1 MYLISNYC
9 IIKILKTLGDVMQN
23 KKIVLYVTGS
33 IAAYKAVYLL
43 RLFQKQG
50 ADVKVVMTPFAEKFV
65 SQLTFASLAKC
76 PVYSESNFTNHGE
89 TIDHIELAKWADI
102 SVVAPASADFIAK
115 MANGIADN
123 FALTTLLATD
133 TSKYVV
139 PAMNDVMWNN
149 FATRKNI
156 ETLEQNGIKILNP
169 EYGRLAEGYKAK
181 GRMIEPEEI
190 VQTIY
195 ASDNP
200 KLLSGKNVLIT
211 AGGTIEDIDPVRYI
225 SNRSTGKMG
234 YALADVAVKQGANV
248 TLISANCHLQVP
260 ENINFI
266 KVKTSDEL
274 KNSILTK
281 LPKND
286 VLIMAAAVS
295 DFKPVH
301 VAKQKIKKSD
311 DSNELVL
318 HLQKT
323 DDILKLVADQKKANQ
338 VIIGFAAETN
348 DVKRNAKLKLEK
360 KHLDLIVLNDVSNQ
374 KIGFGSDDNQVTIM
388 NKNGILKQT
397 GIESKEKIAKTII
410 NVIKQQLDY
419 LGGNR
424 CKLQILL

>member
-1 MYLISNYC
+1 
-9 IIKILKTLGDVMQN
+9 MQN

-33 IAAYKAVYLL
+33 IAAYKSVYLL

-133 TSKYVV
+133 TPKYVV

-149 FATRKNI
+149 FATRKSI

-410 NVIKQQLDY
+410 NVIKQQLD
-419 LGGNR
+419 
-424 CKLQILL
+424 

>member
-33 IAAYKAVYLL
+33 IAAYKSVYLL

-133 TSKYVV
+133 TPKYVV

-410 NVIKQQLDY
+410 NVIKQQLD
-419 LGGNR
+419 
-424 CKLQILL
+424 

>member
-1 MYLISNYC
+1 
-9 IIKILKTLGDVMQN
+9 MQN

-33 IAAYKAVYLL
+33 IAAYKSVYLL

-410 NVIKQQLDY
+410 NVIKQQLD
-419 LGGNR
+419 
-424 CKLQILL
+424 

>member
-1 MYLISNYC
+1 
-9 IIKILKTLGDVMQN
+9 MQN

-33 IAAYKAVYLL
+33 IAAYKSVYLL

-133 TSKYVV
+133 TPKYVV

-410 NVIKQQLDY
+410 NVIKQQLD
-419 LGGNR
+419 
-424 CKLQILL
+424 

>member
-1 MYLISNYC
+1 
-9 IIKILKTLGDVMQN
+9 MQN

-410 NVIKQQLDY
+410 NVIKQQLD
-419 LGGNR
+419 
-424 CKLQILL
+424 

>member
-1 MYLISNYC
+1 
-9 IIKILKTLGDVMQN
+9 MQN

-33 IAAYKAVYLL
+33 IAAYKSVYLL

-115 MANGIADN
+115 MANGITDN

-133 TSKYVV
+133 TPKYVV

-410 NVIKQQLDY
+410 NVIKQQLD
-419 LGGNR
+419 
-424 CKLQILL
+424 

>member
-1 MYLISNYC
+1 
-9 IIKILKTLGDVMQN
+9 
-23 KKIVLYVTGS
+23 
-33 IAAYKAVYLL
+33 
-43 RLFQKQG
+43 
-50 ADVKVVMTPFAEKFV
+50 
-65 SQLTFASLAKC
+65 
-76 PVYSESNFTNHGE
+76 
-89 TIDHIELAKWADI
+89 
-102 SVVAPASADFIAK
+102 

-410 NVIKQQLDY
+410 NVIKQQLD
-419 LGGNR
+419 
-424 CKLQILL
+424 

>member
-1 MYLISNYC
+1 
-9 IIKILKTLGDVMQN
+9 MQN

-33 IAAYKAVYLL
+33 IAAYKSVYLL

-169 EYGRLAEGYKAK
+169 EYVRLAEGYKEK

-410 NVIKQQLDY
+410 NVIKQQLD
-419 LGGNR
+419 
-424 CKLQILL
+424 

>member
-1 MYLISNYC
+1 M
-9 IIKILKTLGDVMQN
+9 KTLGDVMQN

-33 IAAYKAVYLL
+33 IAAYKSVYLL

-133 TSKYVV
+133 TPKYVV

-181 GRMIEPEEI
+181 GRMIEPEKI

-410 NVIKQQLDY
+410 NVIKQQLD
-419 LGGNR
+419 
-424 CKLQILL
+424 

>member
-1 MYLISNYC
+1 
-9 IIKILKTLGDVMQN
+9 MQN

-33 IAAYKAVYLL
+33 IAAYKSVYLL

-348 DVKRNAKLKLEK
+348 DVKRNAKSKLEK

-410 NVIKQQLDY
+410 NVIKQQLD
-419 LGGNR
+419 
-424 CKLQILL
+424 

>member
-1 MYLISNYC
+1 
-9 IIKILKTLGDVMQN
+9 MQN

-397 GIESKEKIAKTII
+397 GIENKEKIAKTII
-410 NVIKQQLDY
+410 NVIKQQLD
-419 LGGNR
+419 
-424 CKLQILL
+424 

>member
-410 NVIKQQLDY
+410 NVIKQQLD
-419 LGGNR
+419 
-424 CKLQILL
+424 

>member
-1 MYLISNYC
+1 
-9 IIKILKTLGDVMQN
+9 MQN

-89 TIDHIELAKWADI
+89 NIDHIELAKWADI

-410 NVIKQQLDY
+410 NVIKQQLD
-419 LGGNR
+419 
-424 CKLQILL
+424 

>member
-1 MYLISNYC
+1 
-9 IIKILKTLGDVMQN
+9 MQN

-89 TIDHIELAKWADI
+89 TIDNIELAKWADI

-323 DDILKLVADQKKANQ
+323 DDILKLVADQKKTNQ

-410 NVIKQQLDY
+410 NVIKQQLD
-419 LGGNR
+419 
-424 CKLQILL
+424 

>member
-1 MYLISNYC
+1 
-9 IIKILKTLGDVMQN
+9 MQN

-33 IAAYKAVYLL
+33 IAAYKSVYLL

-133 TSKYVV
+133 TPKYVV

-200 KLLSGKNVLIT
+200 KLLSDKNVLIT

-410 NVIKQQLDY
+410 NVIKQQLD
-419 LGGNR
+419 
-424 CKLQILL
+424 

>member
-1 MYLISNYC
+1 
-9 IIKILKTLGDVMQN
+9 MQN

-33 IAAYKAVYLL
+33 IAAYKSVYLL

-248 TLISANCHLQVP
+248 TLISANCHLQVS

-410 NVIKQQLDY
+410 NVIKQQLD
-419 LGGNR
+419 
-424 CKLQILL
+424 

>member
-33 IAAYKAVYLL
+33 IAAYKSVYLL

-133 TSKYVV
+133 TPKYVV

-200 KLLSGKNVLIT
+200 KLLSDKNVLIT

-410 NVIKQQLDY
+410 NVIKQQLD
-419 LGGNR
+419 
-424 CKLQILL
+424 

>member
-1 MYLISNYC
+1 M
-9 IIKILKTLGDVMQN
+9 KTLGEVMQN

-33 IAAYKAVYLL
+33 IAAYKSVYLL

-248 TLISANCHLQVP
+248 TLISANCHLQVS

-410 NVIKQQLDY
+410 NVIKQQLD
-419 LGGNR
+419 
-424 CKLQILL
+424 

>member
-1 MYLISNYC
+1 
-9 IIKILKTLGDVMQN
+9 MQN

-133 TSKYVV
+133 TPKYVV

-410 NVIKQQLDY
+410 NVIKQQLD
-419 LGGNR
+419 
-424 CKLQILL
+424 

>member
-1 MYLISNYC
+1 
-9 IIKILKTLGDVMQN
+9 MQN

-33 IAAYKAVYLL
+33 IAAYKSVYLL

-360 KHLDLIVLNDVSNQ
+360 KHLDFIVLNDVSNQ

-410 NVIKQQLDY
+410 NVIKQQLD
-419 LGGNR
+419 
-424 CKLQILL
+424 

>member
-1 MYLISNYC
+1 M
-9 IIKILKTLGDVMQN
+9 KTLGDVMQN

-33 IAAYKAVYLL
+33 IAAYKSVYLL

-410 NVIKQQLDY
+410 NVIKQQLD
-419 LGGNR
+419 
-424 CKLQILL
+424 

>member
-1 MYLISNYC
+1 
-9 IIKILKTLGDVMQN
+9 MQN

-323 DDILKLVADQKKANQ
+323 DDILKLVADQKKTNQ

-410 NVIKQQLDY
+410 NVIKQQLD
-419 LGGNR
+419 
-424 CKLQILL
+424 

>member
-1 MYLISNYC
+1 
-9 IIKILKTLGDVMQN
+9 MQN

-260 ENINFI
+260 ENTNFI

-410 NVIKQQLDY
+410 NVIKQQLD
-419 LGGNR
+419 
-424 CKLQILL
+424 

>member
-397 GIESKEKIAKTII
+397 GIENKEKIAKTII
-410 NVIKQQLDY
+410 NVIKQQLD
-419 LGGNR
+419 
-424 CKLQILL
+424 

>member
-1 MYLISNYC
+1 
-9 IIKILKTLGDVMQN
+9 MQN

-33 IAAYKAVYLL
+33 IAAYKAMYLL

-65 SQLTFASLAKC
+65 SQLTFASLAKY

-133 TSKYVV
+133 TPKYVV

-260 ENINFI
+260 ESINFI

-410 NVIKQQLDY
+410 NVIKQQLD
-419 LGGNR
+419 
-424 CKLQILL
+424 

>member
-1 MYLISNYC
+1 
-9 IIKILKTLGDVMQN
+9 MQN

-33 IAAYKAVYLL
+33 IAAYKSVYLL

-115 MANGIADN
+115 MANGITDN

-133 TSKYVV
+133 TPKYVV

-234 YALADVAVKQGANV
+234 YALADDAVKQGANV

-410 NVIKQQLDY
+410 NVIKQQLD
-419 LGGNR
+419 
-424 CKLQILL
+424 

>member
-1 MYLISNYC
+1 M
-9 IIKILKTLGDVMQN
+9 KTLGDVMQN

-410 NVIKQQLDY
+410 NVIKQQLD
-419 LGGNR
+419 
-424 CKLQILL
+424 

>member
-1 MYLISNYC
+1 
-9 IIKILKTLGDVMQN
+9 MQN

-234 YALADVAVKQGANV
+234 YALADIAVKQGANV

-410 NVIKQQLDY
+410 NVIKQQLD
-419 LGGNR
+419 
-424 CKLQILL
+424 

>member
-33 IAAYKAVYLL
+33 IAAYKSVYLL

-410 NVIKQQLDY
+410 NVIKQQLD
-419 LGGNR
+419 
-424 CKLQILL
+424 

>member
-1 MYLISNYC
+1 
-9 IIKILKTLGDVMQN
+9 MQN

-33 IAAYKAVYLL
+33 IAAYKSVYLL

-234 YALADVAVKQGANV
+234 YALADIAVKQGANV

-410 NVIKQQLDY
+410 NVIKQQLD
-419 LGGNR
+419 
-424 CKLQILL
+424 

>member
-1 MYLISNYC
+1 MVFIYLISNYC
-9 IIKILKTLGDVMQN
+9 IIKILKTLGEVMQN

-33 IAAYKAVYLL
+33 IAAYKSVYLL

-133 TSKYVV
+133 TPKYVV

-410 NVIKQQLDY
+410 NVIKQQLD
-419 LGGNR
+419 
-424 CKLQILL
+424 

>member
-1 MYLISNYC
+1 M
-9 IIKILKTLGDVMQN
+9 KTLGDVMQN

-76 PVYSESNFTNHGE
+76 PVYCESNFTNHGE

-234 YALADVAVKQGANV
+234 YALADIAVKQGANV

-410 NVIKQQLDY
+410 NVIKQQLD
-419 LGGNR
+419 
-424 CKLQILL
+424 

>member
-1 MYLISNYC
+1 M
-9 IIKILKTLGDVMQN
+9 KTLGDVMQN

-33 IAAYKAVYLL
+33 IAAYKSVYLL

-133 TSKYVV
+133 TPKYVV

-410 NVIKQQLDY
+410 NVIKQQLD
-419 LGGNR
+419 
-424 CKLQILL
+424 

>member
-33 IAAYKAVYLL
+33 IAAYKSVYLL

-360 KHLDLIVLNDVSNQ
+360 KHLDFIVLNDVSNQ

-410 NVIKQQLDY
+410 NVIKQQLD
-419 LGGNR
+419 
-424 CKLQILL
+424 

>member
-1 MYLISNYC
+1 
-9 IIKILKTLGDVMQN
+9 MQN